1 MIPSITGDAASWKYN
16 CHAVDESK
24 NWKKTINKIKKK
36 LKYIT
41 KKKIGNN
48 WTWTNTFLCAIQTL
62 YQLSHIPK

>member
-41 KKKIGNN
+41 KKKLEIIGLEPILFCVQYKRF
-48 WTWTNTFLCAIQTL
+48 TN
-62 YQLSHIPK
+62 